1 MDSKVLESLMIPEYE
16 IATEGLGE
24 TIKNGFRKICGL
36 ILTAINTIIG
46 LIKACVSK
54 LKSKKPVKVSEPV
67 KDDKGEKEK
76 QTKRI
81 IGTQF
86 VSDTTAF
93 QMKIGIILSDCDLVS
108 RNLFMYIRGM
118 KSEDQLTEKLDSV
131 SDYIENFSN
140 AFRNYKAK
148 YNTSSKIYLFDS
160 DKERLVK
167 ELNKDIQQFEETRD
181 SVAKKLEQVDT
192 TSGSN
197 GAQAMNRVMTEINKS
212 VSTGVI
218 ACKYI
223 INVINSVIIIDKEG
237 NEI

>member
-36 ILTAINTIIG
+36 ILTAINTIIS

-67 KDDKGEKEK
+67 KDDKDKK

-86 VSDTTAF
+86 VTDTTAF

-118 KSEDQLTEKLDSV
+118 KSEDQLTEKLDSI
-131 SDYIENFSN
+131 SDYIEYFSE

-167 ELNKDIQQFEETRD
+167 ELNKDTQQFEETRN
-181 SVAKKLEQVDT
+181 SVAKKLEQIDT

-197 GAQAMNRVMTEINKS
+197 GAQAMNRVMTEINKGAS
-212 VSTGVI
+212 AGVI
-218 ACKYI
+218 TCKYI
-223 INVINSVIIIDKEG
+223 INVINSVIVIDKEG